1 MTIIGSEY
9 YRKTISF
16 FGLMSVP
23 WRRCIMRNTRYAV
36 LIFITSNNTML
47 FNYFNYGG
55 RRDAKNMAA
64 AAAAAL
70 VYQKHNNNNIMC
82 ARGMSCVY
90 TLIHGGGA
98 AASSSFAAAMV
109 GTG

>member
-1 MTIIGSEY
+1 MSYDIVTIIGSEY

-23 WRRCIMRNTRYAV
+23 WRRYIMRNTRYAV

-47 FNYFNYGG
+47 FNYFNYDGH
-55 RRDAKNMAA
+55 RDAKNM

-70 VYQKHNNNNIMC
+70 VYQKHNNNNI
-82 ARGMSCVY
+82 
-90 TLIHGGGA
+90 I
-98 AASSSFAAAMV
+98 
-109 GTG
+109 